1 MIELTSE
8 QREAVAQQ
16 SEIPLRAVD
25 PDTHTTY
32 VLVPEE
38 SYVQLKALLDETEAN
53 QLLRNMYPHIM
64 EIFGREGWDDPEMDV
79 YNDLDPQVNRCMKAA
94 LALP

>member
-1 MIELTSE
+1 
-8 QREAVAQQ
+8 
-16 SEIPLRAVD
+16 
-25 PDTHTTY
+25 
-32 VLVPEE
+32 
-38 SYVQLKALLDETEAN
+38 
-53 QLLRNMYPHIM
+53 M